1 MRKIITSKFSK
12 IILFLCMLINFAIWG
27 YIVLFIGTA
36 NTYFDNVCIAVYWI
50 SMGLIIVRSFIIEYW
65 KDKK

>member
-12 IILFLCMLINFAIWG
+12 IILFLCMLINFATWG

-36 NTYFDNVCIAVYWI
+36 NTYFDNVCLAVCLI